1 MATLAGDLRL
11 AWLRDRQWHF
21 FHAANSSSSTK
32 SKLHRNLV
40 MSSEADYASQVKSRH
55 KPLVRCKGIL
65 IRTK

>member
-21 FHAANSSSSTK
+21 FHANNFSSSK

-40 MSSEADYASQVKSRH
+40 MSSEADYASQVKSRL